1 MVFTFSKGGGGK
13 GREYFVNYM
22 KFKFQCPLRKFYWKT
37 AMIICLGPIY
47 GPSWVTPAELRTCD
61 KRPPAKLKIGT
72 NWPFREKFAEPW
84 ERTEPVLS

>member
-1 MVFTFSKGGGGK
+1 
-13 GREYFVNYM
+13 
-22 KFKFQCPLRKFYWKT
+22 
-37 AMIICLGPIY
+37 MIICLGPIY